1 MKIEIYI
8 EDYLSTEEIK
18 EICEDTMRGIIRE
31 QFRKE
36 ADVDRVISNLSYE
49 FLFKQ
54 ISESIGE
61 DAIALI
67 KSKVKKLLQNDSTIK
82 FELFR
87 KADAWE
93 RSESIGY
100 SILKQSIKD
109 NADLIN
115 ERVKETIN
123 AYDFGSKD
131 EIKCAIEDSVHSYI
145 AEKLFNEKEL

>member
-1 MKIEIYI
+1 MEIKIDI
-8 EDYLSTEEIK
+8 ENYLSEEEIK
-18 EICEDTMRGIIRE
+18 EICKDTMRGIIRE

-61 DAIALI
+61 DAVALI
-67 KSKVKKLLQNDSTIK
+67 KSKVNKLLQDSTSIEY
-82 FELFR
+82 ELFR

-93 RSESIGY
+93 RSESVGY
-100 SILKQSIKD
+100 TILKQAIKD

-115 ERVKETIN
+115 ERVKETISV
-123 AYDFGSKD
+123 YDFGNRE
-131 EIKCAIEDSVHSYI
+131 EIKEAIEDSVHSYI
-145 AEKLFNEKEL
+145 AEKLFNEE